1 LQRSTPPFEDSP
13 RCRRRGSRRPR
24 TRRKA
29 NGPTRSRCLAPG
41 ERIGRFQ
48 LVRELGRGGFGV
60 VWEANDL
67 DLGRSV
73 AFKAVR
79 PGRPRLRGQ
88 QLLREADTI
97 ARLSHPNLVT
107 LYDVGRCEHGPYLVL
122 ELLRGMTLAQRLA
135 HGDMGTAEALRVAIE
150 VARALEHAH
159 GQGVVHR
166 DLKPSNVFLCEGG
179 LVKVLDFGMA
189 HAFGLE
195 RVAGG
200 TPSYMAPEQARDAP
214 EDERTDIFALGVILY
229 RMLAGELPFG
239 EGGQELETSRA
250 APPLEAPAAPA
261 LGSFVAR
268 MLEKDPVKRPRRV
281 SEVIAALT
289 SFHEE
294 LERTGST
301 GTVTRVR
308 RRRRRLWGVAAL
320 LAAGAIL
327 GAGAAALVARRSL
340 SAGRPGEVPCVAVL
354 PLSSLSSSQDDRFLA
369 DGIHSEI
376 ITQLAKISGLRVI
389 ARSSV
394 QPYRDSARE
403 LGDIARSLGAGTL
416 LEGTVQREGTRVR
429 VAVHLVDPGTRQ
441 EIWADRF
448 DRDQADVFAIQ
459 TEVALEIARTLGAK
473 ITAAERRRV
482 ERPPTRDR
490 EAYDLYLRAV
500 FYWERSMG
508 IESDNRTAEE
518 LFSRAVRQDPS
529 FALAH
534 AELSI
539 VESESASSPEEC
551 AVARGHA
558 ERALEL
564 EPDLPRAHAA
574 LGTYHRYCGKD
585 VRAALREYEIAVDG
599 APGDAIARSTLGTL
613 RMLVGR
619 LDEGL
624 AELQAALALDP
635 RSYWVSDD
643 LVRELAGMRRFDEAA
658 RVCERMRD
666 IAPSDLHARAYC
678 ALIPVWR
685 YGDLGP
691 ASRVL
696 AGLPRELPSSG
707 VGAWSLVQLLSLF
720 PERTLEV
727 LATGRVADP
736 FSSASPFIPRD
747 YIAGCAHAAL
757 GHRQLAVA
765 AFRAA
770 LGPLEAR
777 VRSVPDESFPRL
789 YLGRAYAG
797 LGRADE
803 ALSEARRA
811 LALAREEH
819 EKSGLLGF
827 AAQVAAAAG
836 RRAEAFE
843 WLGAALSRR
852 DGLLTPASVRVDP
865 RFAALRDD
873 PRFAALVG
881 EGPARAMR

>member
-1 LQRSTPPFEDSP
+1 MQAERSDALSVLIRELAATPIVGEQWGES
-13 RCRRRGSRRPR
+13 
-24 TRRKA
+24 
-29 NGPTRSRCLAPG
+29 LAPG
-41 ERIGRFQ
+41 ERIGRFR

-60 VWEANDL
+60 VYEAHDL
-67 DLGRSV
+67 ELGRSV
-73 AFKAVR
+73 ALKAVR
-79 PGRPRLRGQ
+79 PGKLRLSGQ
-88 QLLREADTI
+88 QLLREADAI
-97 ARLSHPNLVT
+97 AQLSHPNLVT
-107 LYDVGRCEHGPYLVL
+107 LHDVGTCEHGPYLVL
-122 ELLRGMTLAQRLA
+122 ELLSGMTLAQRLG
-135 HGDMGTAEALRVAIE
+135 HGAMATAEALRVATE
-150 VARALEHAH
+150 VARALEYAH

-195 RVAGG
+195 RISGG
-200 TPSYMAPEQARDAP
+200 TPSYMAPEQARGAP

-229 RMLAGELPFG
+229 RMLTGELPFG
-239 EGGQELETSRA
+239 DGGKDLETSRA
-250 APPLEAPAAPA
+250 APPLDSPAAPA

-268 MLEKDPVKRPRRV
+268 MLEKDPVKRPRRAA
-281 SEVIAALT
+281 EVVAALT

-301 GTVTRVR
+301 GTVARVQ

-327 GAGAAALVARRSL
+327 GAGAAALVSRRSL
-340 SAGRPGEVPCVAVL
+340 APPKGSDMPCVAVL
-354 PLSSLSSSQDDRFLA
+354 PLTSLSASQDDRFFA
-369 DGIHSEI
+369 EGIHGEL
-376 ITQLAKISGLRVI
+376 ITQLAKLSGLRVI

-394 QPYRDSARE
+394 QQYRDGARD
-403 LGDIARSLGAGTL
+403 LGSISRTLGAGTI
-416 LEGTVQREGTRVR
+416 LEGTVQRDGARVR
-429 VAVHLVDPGTRQ
+429 VAVQLVDPRTRQ

-448 DRDQADVFAIQ
+448 DRDLADVFAIQ

-473 ITAAERRRV
+473 ITAAERRLV

-490 EAYDLYLRAV
+490 EAHDLYLRAV

-508 IESDNRTAEE
+508 IESDNRMAEE
-518 LFSRAVRQDPS
+518 LFARAVQRDPS

-534 AELSI
+534 ATLSI
-539 VESESASSPEEC
+539 VKSESAGSPEEC
-551 AVARGHA
+551 AGARRHA

-564 EPDLPRAHAA
+564 DPDLPRAHAA

-585 VRAALREYEIAVDG
+585 VRAALREYEIAVHE

-613 RMLVGR
+613 RMQVGQ

-643 LVRELAGMRRFDEAA
+643 LVRELAAVRRFDDAA

-666 IAPSDLHARAYC
+666 IAPSDLHALAYC
-678 ALIPVWR
+678 ALIPIWR
-685 YGDLGP
+685 GGELAP

-696 AGLPRELPSSG
+696 DGLPRELPSSG
-707 VGAWSLVQLLSLF
+707 VGAWSLYQLLSFF
-720 PERTLEV
+720 PQRTLDII
-727 LATGRVADP
+727 ATGRFPDP

-747 YIAGCAHAAL
+747 YLAGCAHAAL
-757 GHRQLAVA
+757 GHRGLAIA

-770 LGPLEAR
+770 LGPLQER
-777 VRSVPDESFPRL
+777 VRSIPDEPFPHL

-797 LGRADE
+797 VGRVEE

-811 LALAREEH
+811 IELAREEH
-819 EKSGLLGF
+819 DKSAMLGF
-827 AAQVAAAAG
+827 AAEVAAAAG
-836 RRAEAFE
+836 RRGEAFE
-843 WLGAALSRR
+843 WLGAVLSRR
-852 DGLLTPASVRVDP
+852 DGLLTPSSVRVDP
-865 RFAALRDD
+865 RFAPLRGD
-873 PRFAALVG
+873 PRFAALVD
-881 EGPARAMR
+881 EKSARAMR